1 MDSIT
6 LSAGV
11 GIILGIAGALVTLQK
26 AWEIIRKIMHPEDD
40 LRKIVADHSTTI
52 SDNMRRLE
60 ALERSLLNET
70 EEAAEFRAVMCM
82 SMQAQF
88 DHELSGND
96 IAHIRQ
102 ARDRLNTYLSNGRR

>member
-1 MDSIT
+1 MGSIT
-6 LSAGV
+6 LSTGV

-26 AWEIIRKIMHPEDD
+26 AWEIIRKVMHPEDD
-40 LRKIVADHSTTI
+40 LRKIVNEHSSNI

-60 ALERSLLNET
+60 ALERSLLHET

-96 IAHIRQ
+96 IAHIRT
-102 ARDRLNTYLSNGRR
+102 ARDKLNAYLTNSKR